1 MADRLKGKTALITA
15 AGQGMGRA
23 AVLAFMGQAATDPV
37 ASNDAYVS
45 WRFPYLI
52 ALILDS
58 VYHTMR

>member
-1 MADRLKGKTALITA
+1 MQAVEFGLEFLDLHLGA
-15 AGQGMGRA
+15 RA